1 MSIRIVCPLPTPLR
15 DGEELDVPALR
26 RLIERLVPQV
36 DAFFLLGSS
45 GESATL
51 RDRVRA
57 ALVERACEIIAG
69 RRPVWIGIGEAGT
82 ERAIDNARRFAGS
95 GADAFVVCGPYYF
108 GAAAQSDLVIHHRRI
123 ADAVTKPLY
132 LYNIPQ
138 LTGLALSPESVAALA
153 EHVNVVGIKDS
164 SGDFIA
170 FQAYLAAGGDGFAA
184 YQGREDLLAA
194 SMWLG
199 GSGVVSAL
207 ASVGPQLLR
216 ALIEAV
222 LADDHEA
229 AARLQRDVVRASR
242 VFFVTHPVAG
252 LKMAL
257 AAQGLMGPLTAA
269 PMQGYD
275 RRTASRIR
283 ALLAESGLLTIG
295 EATAR
300 PVVS

>member
-1 MSIRIVCPLPTPLR
+1 MRDHRWPTAGLDRI
-15 DGEELDVPALR
+15 E
-26 RLIERLVPQV
+26 Q
-36 DAFFLLGSS
+36 
-45 GESATL
+45 
-51 RDRVRA
+51 
-57 ALVERACEIIAG
+57 
-69 RRPVWIGIGEAGT
+69 AGT

-108 GAAAQSDLVIHHRRI
+108 GAAAQSDLVTHHRRI

-153 EHVNVVGIKDS
+153 EHVNFVGIKDS

-207 ASVGPQLLR
+207 ANVGPQMLR
-216 ALIEAV
+216 ALIEAA

-229 AARLQRDVVRASR
+229 TAQLQRDVVRASR

-257 AAQGLMGPLTAA
+257 AAQGLIEAA
-269 PMQGYD
+269 HRWPVQGYD
-275 RRTASRIR
+275 RRTASRIGI
-283 ALLAESGLLTIG
+283 LLAESGLLTIS
-295 EATAR
+295 EATTR
-300 PVVS
+300 PVGS